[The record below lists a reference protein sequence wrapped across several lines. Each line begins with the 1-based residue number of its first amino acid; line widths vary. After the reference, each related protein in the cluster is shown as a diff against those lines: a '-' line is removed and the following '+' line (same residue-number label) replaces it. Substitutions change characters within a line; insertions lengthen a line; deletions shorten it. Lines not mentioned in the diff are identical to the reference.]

1 MSAFPDSVLN
11 ASFATA
17 GSSADEDEP
26 MPWEQEDFV
35 PRTSSGKQKS
45 PNQIRNELQKYI
57 DASSETQTAI
67 VDRMGVN
74 NNSFNKFM
82 NPKTYKDQWSAVQNG
97 TYWAAARLLEKAKHD
112 AKTTKA
118 SKKRK
123 AVDGMDASDKRSK
136 SDAKAGAEQLM
147 LLVNQVELPSVV
159 PVYDS
164 CPEVVKKVC

>member
-1 MSAFPDSVLN
+1 M
-11 ASFATA
+11 
-17 GSSADEDEP
+17 
-26 MPWEQEDFV
+26 
-35 PRTSSGKQKS
+35 
-45 PNQIRNELQKYI
+45 
-57 DASSETQTAI
+57 QTVI
-67 VDRMGVN
+67 VNCMGVN

-82 NPKTYKDQWSAVQNG
+82 SPKTYKDQWSAVQNG
-97 TYWAAARLLEKAKHD
+97 MYWAAAHLLEKAKHD

-136 SDAKAGAEQLM
+136 SDAKAKVEQLM
-147 LLVNQVELPSVV
+147 LLVNQVELPSIV